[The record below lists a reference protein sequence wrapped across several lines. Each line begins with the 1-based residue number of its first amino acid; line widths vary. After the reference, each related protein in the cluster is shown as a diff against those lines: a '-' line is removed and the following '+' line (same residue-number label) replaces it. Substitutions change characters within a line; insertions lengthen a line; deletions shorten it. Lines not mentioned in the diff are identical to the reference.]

1 MKNVAIFRTSCLNL
15 RLRRKA
21 LVVRMPAVLL
31 RLRSDRRAVTALEY
45 GIVAAF
51 LCVGLV
57 AVFAG
62 FGSTVSSLFT
72 RVETGI

>member
-1 MKNVAIFRTSCLNL
+1 VVRIPAVFL
-15 RLRRKA
+15 RLW
-21 LVVRMPAVLL
+21 
-31 RLRSDRRAVTALEY
+31 SDRRAITALEY

>member
-1 MKNVAIFRTSCLNL
+1 MVRAPIL
-15 RLRRKA
+15 RL
-21 LVVRMPAVLL
+21 L
-31 RLRSDRRAVTALEY
+31 SDRRGITALEY

-57 AVFAG
+57 AIFAS

-72 RVETGI
+72 GIESGI